1 MREHFHVPDNYFLS
15 HSVGCLPRTAET
27 HLQETF
33 LTPWKTG
40 KNWGE
45 WMGIIDGFRRRIASL
60 LSVSYGAICPQI
72 NVSSALTK
80 IIHSLPKKQGR
91 DVILMSEQ
99 DFPTIGFV
107 AAQAE
112 RAGYRLKF
120 VGGNPVDAET
130 WHSHMGDDVAMVL
143 VTHALSNTSHLLPVE
158 AVCAVAKERG
168 VASIIDVAQ
177 SVGAVRVKPAEWGA
191 DFAIGT
197 GVKFLCAG
205 PGSCFLYA
213 SPDIIAECNP
223 VDVGWFSHENPFEMD
238 VRNFRYSSDS
248 MRFFGGTP
256 SPAPLAMANAAL
268 DLWEAVNLEEAYVQI
283 QENLSF
289 LSQYVAA
296 NHIVSPLDK
305 AARGATFVVSP
316 PNRAALTQTLKA
328 GHILHDERK
337 EGFRFSV
344 HIYTQKRELET
355 LGEILS
361 RACW

>member
-1 MREHFHVPDNYFLS
+1 MREYFHVPDNYFLS

-27 HLQETF
+27 RLQDAF

-40 KNWGE
+40 ENWGE
-45 WMGIIDGFRRRIASL
+45 WMGIVDGFRRRIASL
-60 LSVSYGAICPQI
+60 LSVSHGTICPQI

-80 IIHSLPKKQGR
+80 IIHSVPKKQGR
-91 DVILMSEQ
+91 DVILISEQ

-112 RAGYRLKF
+112 LAGYRLKF
-120 VGGNPVDAET
+120 VAGNPVDKET
-130 WHSHMGDDVAMVL
+130 WDSHMRADVAIVL
-143 VTHALSNTSHLLPVE
+143 VTHALSNTSHLLPVGDI
-158 AVCAVAKERG
+158 CATAKERG
-168 VASIIDVAQ
+168 IISIVDVAQ
-177 SVGAVRVKPAEWGA
+177 SVGAIRVKPAEWSA

-213 SPDIIAECNP
+213 SPEIISQCNP

-238 VRNFRYSSDS
+238 IRNFRYSVDS

-256 SPAPLAMANAAL
+256 SPAPLAIANAAL
-268 DLWEAVNLEEAYVQI
+268 DLWEAINLEEAYMQI

-296 NHIVSPLDK
+296 NQIVSPLDK
-305 AARGATFVVSP
+305 ASRGATFVVSP
-316 PNRAALTQTLKA
+316 PDRAALTQALKA

-344 HIYTQKRELET
+344 HGYMQKRELET
-355 LGEILS
+355 LGKILS
-361 RACW
+361 RASR